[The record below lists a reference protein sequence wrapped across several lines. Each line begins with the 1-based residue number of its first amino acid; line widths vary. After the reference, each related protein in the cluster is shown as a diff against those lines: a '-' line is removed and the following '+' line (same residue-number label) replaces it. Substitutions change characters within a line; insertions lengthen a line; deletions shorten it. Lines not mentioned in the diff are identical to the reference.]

1 MRRFIDVV
9 RALIASGERTFW
21 LAAMAVQPLL
31 TQLLKRK
38 YTASSTDAELERFFE
53 RHFVSGDRG
62 ESDWL
67 AREIS
72 DQEIHDS
79 ITPATPDFLVLM
91 LSCMV
96 GQVDTPKLFKVN
108 PQRYRESLAMGS
120 VMVFMRSL
128 IRRSARSLGKTQQ
141 EFESIEVQHRQ
152 WGGHRDG
159 GGKTVESAADLEPR
173 DAARDAGAVGSK
185 MSGTGRGGLMIA
197 LTPTEEL
204 QNSVA
209 AALEKLAP
217 QVWKTTFA

>member
-1 MRRFIDVV
+1 MTAFTRSSLLRHMRRFIDVV

-31 TQLLKRK
+31 TQLLKRT
-38 YTASSTDAELERFFE
+38 YTASGTDAELERFFE

-108 PQRYRESLAMGS
+108 PQRYRESLA
-120 VMVFMRSL
+120 
-128 IRRSARSLGKTQQ
+128 I
-141 EFESIEVQHRQ
+141 
-152 WGGHRDG
+152 W
-159 GGKTVESAADLEPR
+159 
-173 DAARDAGAVGSK
+173 
-185 MSGTGRGGLMIA
+185 
-197 LTPTEEL
+197 
-204 QNSVA
+204 
-209 AALEKLAP
+209 AP
-217 QVWKTTFA
+217 